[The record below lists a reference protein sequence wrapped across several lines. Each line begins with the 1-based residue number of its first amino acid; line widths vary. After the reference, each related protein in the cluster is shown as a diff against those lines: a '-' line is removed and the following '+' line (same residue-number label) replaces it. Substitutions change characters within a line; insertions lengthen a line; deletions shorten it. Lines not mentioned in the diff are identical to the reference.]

1 MATFSSYLPCRIPA
15 RLRKRPFT
23 PHSVSAKC
31 EKPQP
36 EALSV
41 AWRGRVA
48 RLVPSVGVL
57 DMLCALFA
65 SHFIG
70 ESPLSRF
77 LNHEEPTISS
87 RLSLIGGSSDHHT
100 LKSPKSRLFD
110 DDDLLLLPA
119 GDFDYS
125 QSERAIAMFNRD
137 VDDMLLFE
145 KLALEKMQFDGRRK
159 MKTI

>member
-1 MATFSSYLPCRIPA
+1 MATFSSHLPCRIPA
-15 RLRKRPFT
+15 RLLKRPFML
-23 PHSVSAKC
+23 HSVSAKC
-31 EKPQP
+31 ENLQP

-65 SHFIG
+65 RLFI

-77 LNHEEPTISS
+77 LNNEEPTISS
-87 RLSLIGGSSDHHT
+87 RLSLLGGSSDHHT

-110 DDDLLLLPA
+110 DDDLLFLPA

-137 VDDMLLFE
+137 VDAVLLLE
-145 KLALEKMQFDGRRK
+145 KSALEKMQFDGRRK